1 MSVQAKKVAV
11 LIPYF
16 QREPGILRNT
26 VGSVLAQQG
35 FDDYQIIV
43 VDDGSPAP
51 ARDELEAL
59 GTGQE
64 RITLVEQPNAGPGA
78 ARNTALA
85 TLPADTPYVAFLD
98 SDDAL
103 HPSYLTDAVHAL
115 DQGYDLFFGNSQRAD
130 IEDTRFDWRSGPGAT
145 LETASHTV
153 IDSDRDL
160 YAFQGDFF
168 DFIVYRSNII
178 GPSTMMYRQ
187 AIAPDIRYN
196 EQVYN
201 GQDRIFK
208 LMLCQQ
214 VGPVAFST
222 RCYAL
227 EGKGI
232 NIFDSAGWGSE
243 RSLSFTASYIEMC
256 KVVLNQIPLNDRQ
269 RAHVKAHLAQTRYN
283 FTAGLLHQARQRT
296 GIDWKVVSK
305 TLRHDPGT
313 LIGFLPN
320 VARILLRKVQ
330 SA

>member
-1 MSVQAKKVAV
+1 MSTQANKVAV
-11 LIPYF
+11 LIPYY
-16 QREPGILRNT
+16 QRRAGILSNT
-26 VGSVLAQQG
+26 VRSVLAQQG

-43 VDDGSPAP
+43 VDDGAPVP
-51 ARDELEAL
+51 ARDELKDLRDA
-59 GTGQE
+59 QE
-64 RITLVEQPNAGPGA
+64 RVRIIEQPNAGPGA

-85 TLPADTPYVAFLD
+85 NLPAETPYVAFLD
-98 SDDAL
+98 SDDEL
-103 HPSYLTDAVHAL
+103 QLSYLADAVHAL

-130 IEDTRFDWRSGPGAT
+130 IDGSRFDWRSGPGAA
-145 LETASHTV
+145 LETADHRL
-153 IDSDRDL
+153 IDSERAL

-168 DFIVYRSNII
+168 DFVVYRSNII

-187 AIAPDIRYN
+187 SIAPDIRYN

-222 RCYAL
+222 KCYAQ

-256 KVVLNQIPLNDRQ
+256 KVVLKEIPLNERQ
-269 RAHVKAHLAQTRYN
+269 RAHVKDHLAQTRYN
-283 FTAGLLHQARQRT
+283 FTAGLLHQVRQRA
-296 GIDWKVVSK
+296 GIDWKVVAK
-305 TLRHDPGT
+305 TVRHDPGT
-313 LIGFLPN
+313 LMSVIPN
-320 VARILLRKVQ
+320 AANIILRK
-330 SA
+330 AKPA